1 MTLMDGITFL
11 SGVALLLYGFSTMEQ
26 SLEKLLGGTMDRIIS
41 SLTSSAVR
49 SVLFGVIFAGLIQS
63 SAATTIFIVGLVNA
77 GIIDLSAA
85 VAVIM
90 GANIGTTVTNQL
102 MRLSELSTSAW
113 ANVLDPTFFGSV
125 ACFVGAVMY
134 VILKNQP
141 RKRLVGQFCVGF
153 GLVFLG
159 MESIA
164 SGAQPLC
171 EAEMFRGLFG
181 SLSNPFLG
189 LLVGA
194 AVAALLQNSAAGV
207 TLLQS
212 MAKSGVV
219 TYSVAV
225 PIVLGLNIGVCAL
238 PLLSAMGTTK
248 DAKRAAL
255 SNLYFNMIGSVLF
268 LSVFYTVKEMLSI
281 EWWSQPI
288 TASGVAMFHTLFNVC
303 ATVLML
309 PFMRW
314 LVYLT
319 KMTISDYDNTL
330 TESGMPTLD
339 VHLLDTPVLALR
351 QASEALSLMATTVDE
366 SYADALPV
374 LFTYNAETVD
384 HIRKNH
390 EVLEKMADS
399 LSRYLVLLFD
409 KAVGEENAGAVQRM
423 STCLVEYD
431 RIMNSAV
438 ALADYSGEMMQ
449 KDIKFSDDAVR
460 ELYLV
465 DDAVMEILDLAH
477 KACNDSDAVI
487 AERVEP
493 LAVTIRQMAKAVR
506 ERHTQRQREGRCSF
520 EVGSIF
526 VAVITELENVAE
538 HCSNIAACVQ
548 YGGLGTRSMAAAK
561 TVNLNGPQASAEKF
575 NDILQ
580 SYRRKYYAMLEVQE
594 TPMPQL

>member
-1 MTLMDGITFL
+1 
-11 SGVALLLYGFSTMEQ
+11 MEQ

-90 GANIGTTVTNQL
+90 GANIGTTVTSQL

-134 VILKNQP
+134 VIFKNQS

-153 GLVFLG
+153 GFLFLG
-159 MESIA
+159 MENIA
-164 SGAQPLC
+164 TGAQSLC

-194 AVAALLQNSAAGV
+194 AVSALLQNSAAGI

-212 MAKSGVV
+212 MAKSSVV
-219 TYSVAV
+219 SYSVAV
-225 PIVLGLNIGVCAL
+225 PIVLGLNIGICVL
-238 PLLSAMGTTK
+238 PLLSSVGTTK

-255 SNLYFNMIGSVLF
+255 SNLYFNMIGAVLF
-268 LSVFYTVKEMLSI
+268 LSTLYTIKGILDI
-281 EWWSQPI
+281 EWWDKPI
-288 TASGVAMFHTLFNVC
+288 TMSGLAMFHTLFNVC

-319 KMTISDYDNTL
+319 KVTISDHDSIL
-330 TESGMPTLD
+330 TEDGMPALD
-339 VHLLDTPVLALR
+339 VHLLSTPVLALR
-351 QASEALSLMATTVDE
+351 QASEALSRIAATVDE

-374 LFTYNAETVD
+374 LFTYNAETVE

-390 EVLEKMADS
+390 DTLEKMADS

-409 KAVGEENAGAVQRM
+409 KTVGEENASAVQRL

-438 ALADYSGEMMQ
+438 TLADYSSEMMQ
-449 KDIKFSDDAVR
+449 KDVKFSDDAVR

-477 KACNDSDAVI
+477 KACNDSDAVT

-520 EVGSIF
+520 EVGGIF
-526 VAVITELENVAE
+526 VAVITELEHVAE

-548 YGGLGTRSMAAAK
+548 YGGLGTRSMATAK
-561 TVNLNGPQASAEKF
+561 VSNLNGPQASAEKF

-580 SYRRKYYAMLEVQE
+580 TYRRKYYSLLEVQE
-594 TPMPQL
+594 SPMPQL